1 MATSPEKLGGRTS
14 ASSSVSTASPHRLP
28 TRAALRAAAW
38 LIRRHAGRL
47 LLGFLL
53 LMVNRLC
60 GLAVPLTVRR
70 FMDDVVG
77 RDQFDLLP
85 ALASQIALAAL
96 VGAATTFAVSQV
108 LGVAAAQAIAEARA
122 NTFAR
127 VIRWP
132 IRRLDR
138 TPTGELLSR
147 GWTEVEGIR
156 TFVGRDL
163 VQFVT
168 SLVTALGTIV
178 ILVSINLP
186 LTVRVITLVG
196 GFGAAIAI
204 ASTRLRPLFVQRGVM
219 LAEMTRRLT
228 EAIGGIRVVKAYAA
242 EPREDA
248 LFASATESLFEN
260 VRRTTTGAAAIS
272 AGATTMLGLT
282 AIVVMVSGGAAVR
295 EGQMTVGEVAMYVSF
310 VALLTLPVVQLASL
324 GGPLGEAFA
333 SLERM
338 ADLRAIP
345 TEDEDETERSG
356 NAPARAKDAK
366 ETTAHSTGDDR
377 RGDVVLDDV
386 TFAYGT
392 GVAALQSVSLTARAG
407 STTALVG
414 PSGAG
419 KTTLVSLVMALHRPT
434 SGRILVDGR
443 DLATIAAA
451 EHRRHVGVVLQ
462 DDFFFDGTVAENIAF
477 SVPDASD
484 EAIRR
489 AGRRAHCDGFVEA
502 WPAGYDTVIGE
513 RGVRL
518 SGGQRQR
525 VSIARALL
533 ADPAIL
539 ILDEA
544 TSSLDSETEAAVQE
558 ALRVLRQGRTTFV
571 IAHRLSTIIS
581 ADQIVVLERGRVV
594 EVGSHRALL
603 QRNGRYRQLYDQQ
616 YRHVDADVTHD
627 AQPVAPGTVS

>member
-53 LMVNRLC
+53 LLVNRLC
-60 GLAVPLTVRR
+60 GLAVPLTARR

-77 RDQFDLLP
+77 RHQFDLLP
-85 ALASQIALAAL
+85 TLASQIALAAL
-96 VGAATTFAVSQV
+96 VGAATTFAVSRV

-122 NTFAR
+122 STFAR

-147 GWTEVEGIR
+147 VWTEVEGIR

-168 SLVTALGTIV
+168 SLVTALGTTV

-196 GFGAAIAI
+196 GFGAAIAV

-248 LFASATESLFEN
+248 LFASATDRLFEN
-260 VRRTTTGAAAIS
+260 VRRTTTGAAAIA

-324 GGPLGEAFA
+324 GGPLSEGFA

-345 TEDEDETERSG
+345 TEDEDETGGSG
-356 NAPARAKDAK
+356 TAPARAKDTSAY
-366 ETTAHSTGDDR
+366 STGDDR
-377 RGDVVLDDV
+377 PGDVVLDDV
-386 TFAYGT
+386 SFAYGT

-419 KTTLVSLVMALHRPT
+419 KTTLISLVMALHRPT

-489 AGRRAHCDGFVEA
+489 AGRLAHCDGFVDA

-616 YRHVDADVTHD
+616 YRHVDADATHD